1 MNEDEDRD
9 EAARA
14 HELDVRRSDRW
25 WSRWWNRWWKA
36 SEPVIFIIAFLAAV
50 IGLVAAY
57 CAMATSRGG

>member
-1 MNEDEDRD
+1 MNGDEDRD

-25 WSRWWNRWWKA
+25 WSRWWKA

-57 CAMATSRGG
+57 CATATSRGG